1 MHKSKLRIQ
10 SLLILLAFENNSR
23 SKDYFLNLD
32 TGEIVNHSSNPESY
46 LKIENY
52 SKELNSVMQ
61 DSNMISEFITTIEER
76 EPRERLF
83 MSFLRYQ
90 TTEEFENI
98 LFDYP
103 ALREEWFRCREEIT
117 LKSIKRWLSFHKI
130 NAVLV

>member
-1 MHKSKLRIQ
+1 MQNNKIRIQ
-10 SLLILLAFENNSR
+10 SLLILLAFENSNR
-23 SKDYFLNLD
+23 TKDYFLNLD
-32 TGEIVNHSSNPESY
+32 TGEIVNHSSSPECY

-52 SKELNSVMQ
+52 SKELNSVMV
-61 DSNMISEFITTIEER
+61 DSNMVSDFITTIEER

-90 TTEEFENI
+90 TTREFENI

-103 ALREEWFRCREEIT
+103 ALRDEWFRCREEIT